1 MIRRPPRSTRTDTLF
16 PYTTLFRS
24 TVGILI
30 GLGSAL
36 AFASSGPVVKPLLEA
51 GWSLGAAL
59 LLRMGGAALLLSP
72 WLVRA
77 IRRDPALLRRHWPVV
92 VGFGLTAVA
101 GCQQIGRAH
110 V

>member
-1 MIRRPPRSTRTDTLF
+1 MATLLPARDIARTR
-16 PYTTLFRS
+16 

-51 GWSLGAAL
+51 GGSLGAAL

-77 IRRDPALLRRHWPVV
+77 IRRDPALLPRPWPVA

>member
-1 MIRRPPRSTRTDTLF
+1 MATLPPARDIPRTR
-16 PYTTLFRS
+16 

-30 GLGSAL
+30 CLGSAL
-36 AFASSGPVVKPLLEA
+36 AFASGGPVVKPLLEA
-51 GWSLGAAL
+51 GCSLGAAL
-59 LLRMGGAALLLSP
+59 LLLMGGAALLLSP